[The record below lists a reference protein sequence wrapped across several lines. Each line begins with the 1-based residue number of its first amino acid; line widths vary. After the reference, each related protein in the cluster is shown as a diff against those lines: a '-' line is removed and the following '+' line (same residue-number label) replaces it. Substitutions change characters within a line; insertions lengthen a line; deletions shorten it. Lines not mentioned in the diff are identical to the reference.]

1 MDDPTLNDRGGEP
14 PRWERKR
21 PHQPHDANGRSVRR
35 RIDERGSM
43 RERRSRSPR
52 RPDHSDHRGHTR
64 VGDVS
69 HRRHQRSDTRD
80 DRYDAG
86 HRDNAR
92 CHTSSRSA
100 RSRSPTRHHDSHHHR
115 SHHAPNASHLNHDRE
130 LPCNARELSRSA
142 DFSTFRPLFAR
153 YLDVQKQIDLTTLDE
168 REVRGR
174 WKSFVSKWN
183 NSELA
188 EGWYRPETF
197 EDAALEARGTSNIP
211 ETGKGRGGK
220 HSSPAR
226 QEADLGRQ
234 DAKGED
240 EDDDDDGYG
249 PILPTQDDLDNST
262 RGANS
267 LSQNKHGPGIPTLSD
282 IALRREHEASD
293 RDDAHELLR
302 HERKADRAL
311 QKERL
316 DELVPRADAGTQAR
330 RLEKRREVRDANT
343 SFANAKS
350 SNDVPELADADLM
363 GGDGGG
369 LEEYKRL
376 KREAE
381 RKKTEREVRREEIFR
396 AKKEEREERAREYR
410 EREANTI
417 DMLREIAKSR
427 FG

>member
-1 MDDPTLNDRGGEP
+1 MDHPTRNDRGGESP
-14 PRWERKR
+14 LLECKR
-21 PHQPHDANGRSVRR
+21 PHQPHGADGRSVRR

-43 RERRSRSPR
+43 HERRSRSPR
-52 RPDHSDHRGHTR
+52 RPDYSDHRDRTLVR
-64 VGDVS
+64 DVR
-69 HRRHQRSDTRD
+69 HRRHRHSNTHDN
-80 DRYDAG
+80 RYDTN
-86 HRDNAR
+86 HRDNAKR
-92 CHTSSRSA
+92 NTNSHP
-100 RSRSPTRHHDSHHHR
+100 RSRSRSRSRTRHRHS
-115 SHHAPNASHLNHDRE
+115 SHHASKAPRLDRNRE

-153 YLDVQKQIDLTTLDE
+153 YLDVQKQIDITTLGE

-183 NSELA
+183 DRDLA
-188 EGWYRPETF
+188 EGWYQPETF
-197 EDAALEARGTSNIP
+197 EDAMLDAQGASNIP
-211 ETGKGRGGK
+211 GAGKGRGGK
-220 HSSPAR
+220 HNSAAR
-226 QEADLGRQ
+226 READLGLQRTEG
-234 DAKGED
+234 KD
-240 EDDDDDGYG
+240 EDDDDDDYG
-249 PILPTQDDLDNST
+249 PILPTQDNIDNRT
-262 RGANS
+262 GGANS

-282 IALRREHEASD
+282 IASRHEHEASD
-293 RDDAHELLR
+293 RNDARELLR
-302 HERKADRAL
+302 LERKADRAL

-316 DELVPRADAGTQAR
+316 DDLVPRADAGTQAR
-330 RLEKRREVRDANT
+330 RLEKRREVRDANA

-350 SNDVPELADADLM
+350 SNDVPELAETDLM

-381 RKKTEREVRREEIFR
+381 RKKTEREVRREEIWR